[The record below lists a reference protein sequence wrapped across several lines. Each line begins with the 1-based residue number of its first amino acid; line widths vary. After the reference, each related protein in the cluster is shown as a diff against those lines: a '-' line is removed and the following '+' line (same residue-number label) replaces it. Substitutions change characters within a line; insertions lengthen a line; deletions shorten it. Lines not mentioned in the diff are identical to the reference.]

1 MTEPGQVLPDDQ
13 AARDTVLADL
23 NSTLFV
29 EAGAGTG
36 KTTALVGRIVKLVES
51 GVPVRRIA
59 AITFTE
65 AAAAELKDRV
75 RQKLDERRAEALP
88 GSDTES
94 RCRLALDDLD
104 GAALQTLHAFA
115 QRILSAFP
123 LEAGLPP
130 RIEIADEIR
139 SGIEFNEDWARLMDE
154 MLKGDNPSL
163 ARAFTLRL
171 EVKHLKAIAQAF
183 HDNLDRIEQAVF
195 DDRPPEGDARSI
207 PGLLDEAV
215 VLTEPVLRR
224 GGMDPLV
231 RFVEGLRT
239 FRLALDQ
246 VHDDDE
252 MLGLLANRK
261 SLAPSRTSGN
271 QQTWGKNGEKDAVHA
286 VLRAAE
292 DQRDL
297 LISSARTACLMPI
310 LRTLKQFT
318 LDRAA
323 ERRARGVLQ
332 FDDLL
337 VLAARLLRNNP
348 EVRQAMAGRFANILI
363 DEFQD
368 TDPLQLGK
376 RRSHGRASR
385 PPIADL
391 LSHRGNPAIP

>member
-183 HDNLDRIEQAVF
+183 HDNLDRVEQAVF

-271 QQTWGKNGEKDAVHA
+271 QQT
-286 VLRAAE
+286 
-292 DQRDL
+292 
-297 LISSARTACLMPI
+297 
-310 LRTLKQFT
+310 
-318 LDRAA
+318 
-323 ERRARGVLQ
+323 
-332 FDDLL
+332 
-337 VLAARLLRNNP
+337 
-348 EVRQAMAGRFANILI
+348 
-363 DEFQD
+363 
-368 TDPLQLGK
+368 
-376 RRSHGRASR
+376 
-385 PPIADL
+385 
-391 LSHRGNPAIP
+391 